1 MKQEQTQTLDL
12 ALEALERIA
21 QHEKECGER
30 WGEAT
35 AELRQLKRNDSFPC
49 SKVGASC
56 LACCYCCSNG
66 VSFCDN
72 NSIDIREKIWDC
84 KIYLTY

>member
-12 ALEALERIA
+12 ALEALEKIA

-35 AELRQLKRNDSFPC
+35 AELRQLREMATAHARKWERLAWLVVTVVL
-49 SKVGASC
+49 KGAAS
-56 LACCYCCSNG
+56 
-66 VSFCDN
+66 V
-72 NSIDIREKIWDC
+72 ITTV
-84 KIYLTY
+84 LT

>member
-12 ALEALERIA
+12 ALEALDKIA

-35 AELRQLKRNDSFPC
+35 AELRQLKALASSHAARWERLSWLVVTVVITGAA
-49 SKVGASC
+49 SVIVTHVG
-56 LACCYCCSNG
+56 
-66 VSFCDN
+66 
-72 NSIDIREKIWDC
+72 
-84 KIYLTY
+84 